1 MALKTTI
8 PTTTTQ
14 AGSFFHFLERATA
27 AAWRGN
33 HYGNKPRPFYGCVYA
48 HAPPEVAPPEAEVPP
63 ISSARFRRRLQQRGG
78 NRVDWRNLAR
88 ATM

>member
-33 HYGNKPRPFYGCVYA
+33 HYGNRPRPFDGYAYA
-48 HAPPEVAPPEAEVPP
+48 HAPPEVG
-63 ISSARFRRRLQQRGG
+63 SAGSGSPAHLERALPSAAAATRRKQG
-78 NRVDWRNLAR
+78 
-88 ATM
+88 